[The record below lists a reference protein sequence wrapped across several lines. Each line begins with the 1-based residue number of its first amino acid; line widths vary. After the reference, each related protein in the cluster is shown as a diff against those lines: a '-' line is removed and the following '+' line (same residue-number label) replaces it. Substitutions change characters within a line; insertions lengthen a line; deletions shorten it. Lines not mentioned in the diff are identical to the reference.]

1 MSRLDFYRDWILNQ
15 GLDFAAPFW
24 AVVLSLVAAIL
35 FVVWIWKRH
44 GREVAVPYDHSDQS
58 SGRGWW
64 VAISSAET
72 LLPLLTGIVLLILC
86 NPLSSG
92 TPVEKRSVS
101 NIQFC
106 VDSSTSMLAQFGDG
120 NRYEASIAAIN
131 QFLGYRDGDAFGLTF
146 FANGFVHWC
155 PLTTDSSAFQCVLPF
170 MKPNGRRAIGGGTQ
184 IRKALNACRDVLSD
198 RDDGDKMIIL
208 VSDGQSGD
216 MANGGAE
223 KIAKQLREDN
233 VTVFGIHIGGGEIPE
248 QILTVTQLTEGAA
261 FLPGDMDSLDSVF
274 RKIDSMKPAE
284 IEFIEADKI
293 DNFRPWCFV
302 ALGVLGVWSLT
313 QLWLRYTPW

>member
-1 MSRLDFYRDWILNQ
+1 MSRLDVYRDWIQ
-15 GLDFAAPFW
+15 GKGLDFSAPFW
-24 AVVLSLVAAIL
+24 AVGLSLIVAIL
-35 FVVWIWKRH
+35 FGVWVWKRY
-44 GREVAVPYDHSDQS
+44 GREVAVPYDHSTQS

-64 VAISSAET
+64 FTISFAET
-72 LLPLLTGIVLLILC
+72 LLPLLTGIVLLVLC

-106 VDSSTSMLAQFGDG
+106 VDSSTSMLANFGDG

-131 QFLGYRDGDAFGLTF
+131 QFLGYREGDAFGLTF

-170 MKPNGRRAIGGGTQ
+170 MKPNGRRTIGGGTQ
-184 IRKALNACRDVLSD
+184 IRKALNACREELKD

-208 VSDGQSGD
+208 VSDGQSSD
-216 MANGGAE
+216 MGNGGAE
-223 KIAKQLREDN
+223 KIAKKLLDDN

-248 QILTVTQLTEGAA
+248 QILTVTHLTNGAA
-261 FLPGDMDSLDSVF
+261 FLPGDTDSLDDVF

-284 IEFIEADKI
+284 IEFVEADKI
-293 DNFRPWCFV
+293 DDFRPWCLA
-302 ALGVLGVWSLT
+302 ALGVLSVWLLSQT
-313 QLWLRYTPW
+313 WLRYTPW